1 MASHDNPIKEPFT
14 TMTNLGYHIRLH
26 LTDNRVI
33 APTAPERRILS
44 GVVLD
49 QGRRDDLYV
58 FDCPDNH
65 LHVAARCNRSAAG
78 LLSHRIGSSLKQR
91 LQLPVGF
98 VQYPPKP
105 IEDNHQLYNTVRYVL
120 RQREHHGL
128 APDPRSE
135 GSNLSDLLGLRII
148 GRYTIQN
155 MQRWLP
161 RIQRRDLL
169 DLSGLSTLVGLP
181 ATLPADAPI
190 TQEILR
196 TAMQAAGC
204 LTDLSGSSNEL
215 IQLRSAAIAAMD
227 AVGQQLSA
235 PKLAAL
241 LRVNKRTVLRLR
253 TTQPDPDLVH
263 AVGLQ
268 LSLSFHLRGQSAS
281 TR

>member
-1 MASHDNPIKEPFT
+1 MA
-14 TMTNLGYHIRLH
+14 NLGYHIRLR
-26 LTDNRVI
+26 LTDDRVI
-33 APTAPERRILS
+33 APTARERRILS
-44 GVVLD
+44 RVVLQ
-49 QGRRDDLYV
+49 QGRRDNLYV

-65 LHVAARCNRSAAG
+65 LHVAARCDRGAAG
-78 LLSHRIGSSLKQR
+78 LLTRRMGSSLKQR

-148 GRYTIQN
+148 GRYTIRN

-161 RIQRRDLL
+161 RIRRRDLL
-169 DLSGLSTLVGLP
+169 DLSGLSSLVGLP
-181 ATLPADAPI
+181 VSFSAAPI
-190 TQEILR
+190 TQETLCTALR
-196 TAMQAAGC
+196 AAGC
-204 LTDLSGSSNEL
+204 LTDLSGSSREL
-215 IQLRSAAIAAMD
+215 VQLRSAAIAAIDAMD
-227 AVGQQLSA
+227 AIDQQLST

-241 LRVNKRTVLRLR
+241 LSVNKRTVPRLR
-253 TTQPDPDLVH
+253 AVHPDPDLVH
-263 AVGLQ
+263 AIGLQ
-268 LSLSFHLRGQSAS
+268 LSLSFHLRRQSSS